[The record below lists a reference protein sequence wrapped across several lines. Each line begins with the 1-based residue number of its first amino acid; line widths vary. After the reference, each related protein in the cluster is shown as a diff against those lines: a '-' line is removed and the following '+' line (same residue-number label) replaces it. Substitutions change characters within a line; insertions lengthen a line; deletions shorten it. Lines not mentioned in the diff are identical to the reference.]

1 MAVMTR
7 RGFSVGTAATLAAG
21 IARADLPALEAAAR
35 AEGTLTWYVAQM
47 SGEAAEAIGRRFTQ
61 RYPGISVSVIRT
73 TGQVAY
79 ERLQQELKNHT
90 PTCDVFSSTDISHY
104 PALLKRN
111 ALAQYEPTN
120 AGELAA
126 AYQGLA
132 SKGFYYPT
140 NASRQILIYNTQTVS
155 GADIPRRCTDLLDP
169 KFNRRVAIA
178 HPAFSGYFGQW
189 VLAMRRMYG
198 WAYFEK
204 LAANNPRIGR
214 SGNDPIT
221 MLNAGECVVGTG
233 PASTSTVT
241 AARGNPIGIVYPE
254 DGTVLTVGPSAV
266 VAAAPHPSAAR
277 LFMEW
282 LLSRDYAD
290 ASRAWSLEPVRADAE
305 PLVGIKRISEIK
317 TIDAPVE
324 QTPRSGRRRLGCR
337 RSAFPCPCR
346 RPHTRPDR
354 RLRARRSC
362 WTKSQSF
369 R

>member
-1 MAVMTR
+1 MQAITR
-7 RGFSVGTAATLAAG
+7 RGLGTGFSAMVATQA
-21 IARADLPALEAAAR
+21 ARADPSALEAAAR
-35 AEGTLTWYVAQM
+35 TEGSVTWYVAQM
-47 SGEAAEAIGRRFTQ
+47 SGEAAEAMGHRFTQ

-90 PTCDVFSSTDISHY
+90 PTCDVFSSTDISQY
-104 PALLKRN
+104 PALMKRN
-111 ALAQYEPTN
+111 ALAHYQPVN
-120 AGELAA
+120 ASELAKP
-126 AYQGLA
+126 YQGLGEA
-132 SKGFYYPT
+132 GFYYPT
-140 NASRQILIYNTQTVS
+140 TGSLQILIYNTQTVT
-155 GADIPRRCTDLLDP
+155 GTDIPKRCTDLLDP
-169 KFNRRVAIA
+169 KFNHRVAVA

-189 VLAMRRMYG
+189 VLAMRRLYG
-198 WAYFEK
+198 WSYFEK

-254 DGTVLTVGPSAV
+254 DGTVLTFGPSAV

-290 ASRAWSLEPVRADAE
+290 ACRDWSLEPVRADAE
-305 PLVGIKRISEIK
+305 PLPGIKPIATIK
-317 TIDAPVE
+317 TITV
-324 QTPRSGRRRLGCR
+324 
-337 RSAFPCPCR
+337 SAAEI
-346 RPHTRPDR
+346 
-354 RLRARRSC
+354 ARDLPEAIE
-362 WTKSQSF
+362 
-369 R
+369 